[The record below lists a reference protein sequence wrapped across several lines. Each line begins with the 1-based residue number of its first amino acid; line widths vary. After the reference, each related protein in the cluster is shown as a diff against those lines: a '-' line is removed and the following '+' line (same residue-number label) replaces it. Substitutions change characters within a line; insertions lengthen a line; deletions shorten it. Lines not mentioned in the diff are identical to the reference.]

1 MLKPLSQAIADLE
14 LDKATSL
21 VDKYVKEGFNT
32 VDIIESCRVGVELVG
47 KRYQAGE
54 YYLAD
59 LVMSE
64 AIFKELMAIIEPHL
78 IKSDT
83 PEQHSSGP
91 HVLIGTIQGDIHDL
105 GKSIVIYLLRSSGFI
120 VRDLGVDVSID
131 NFVKEAK
138 ASKASIIG
146 ICFLLTNCVSTV
158 KELIDT
164 LEQEGIRNKAA
175 IVIGGYAADEA
186 TRNYV
191 GADYSATTTANVIPL
206 FESIVKLNNHDE
218 DR

>member
-1 MLKPLSQAIADLE
+1 MLKPLSHAIADLE

-21 VDKYVKEGFNT
+21 VNEYVKEGFNA
-32 VDIIESCRVGVELVG
+32 VDIIESCRIGVELVG
-47 KRYQAGE
+47 KRYKAGE

-64 AIFKELMAIIEPHL
+64 AIFKELMEIIEPHL
-78 IKSDT
+78 IKLGDH
-83 PEQHSSGP
+83 EQHNSNP

-120 VRDLGVDVSID
+120 VRDLGVDVSIE

-138 ASKASIIG
+138 SSKASIIG

-158 KELIDT
+158 KELIGT
-164 LEQEGIRNKAA
+164 LEKEGIRNKASV
-175 IVIGGYAADEA
+175 VIGGYAADEA
-186 TRNYV
+186 TKNYV

-206 FESIVKLNNHDE
+206 FESIIKLNKPSE

>member
-1 MLKPLSQAIADLE
+1 MLEPLSRAIADLE
-14 LDKATSL
+14 LEKAASL
-21 VDKYVKEGFNT
+21 VNEYVDKRFNA
-32 VDIIESCRVGVELVG
+32 VDIIESCRIGVELVG

-64 AIFKELMAIIEPHL
+64 AIFKELMEIIEPHL
-78 IKSDT
+78 VKVVDH
-83 PEQHSSGP
+83 EQQNLAP

-120 VRDLGVDVSID
+120 VRDLGVDVSIED
-131 NFVKEAK
+131 FVKEAK
-138 ASKASIIG
+138 SSSAPIIG

-164 LEQEGIRNKAA
+164 LEKEGVRNNATV
-175 IVIGGYAADEA
+175 VIGGYAADEA

-206 FESIVKLNNHDE
+206 FESIIKLNEVNR

>member
-1 MLKPLSQAIADLE
+1 MLEPLSRAIADLE
-14 LDKATSL
+14 LEKAASL
-21 VDKYVKEGFNT
+21 VNEYVDKRFNA
-32 VDIIESCRVGVELVG
+32 VDIIESCRIGVELVG

-64 AIFKELMAIIEPHL
+64 AIFKELMEIIEPHL
-78 IKSDT
+78 VKVVDH
-83 PEQHSSGP
+83 EQQNLAP

-120 VRDLGVDVSID
+120 VRDLGVDVSIED
-131 NFVKEAK
+131 FVKEAK
-138 ASKASIIG
+138 SSSAPIIG

-164 LEQEGIRNKAA
+164 LEKEGIRNNATV
-175 IVIGGYAADEA
+175 VIGGYAADEA

-206 FESIVKLNNHDE
+206 FESIIKLNEVNR

>member
-1 MLKPLSQAIADLE
+1 MLEPLSRAIADLE
-14 LDKATSL
+14 LEKAASL
-21 VDKYVKEGFNT
+21 VNEYVDKRFNA
-32 VDIIESCRVGVELVG
+32 VDIIESCRIGVELVG

-64 AIFKELMAIIEPHL
+64 AIFKELMEIIEPHL
-78 IKSDT
+78 VKVVDH
-83 PEQHSSGP
+83 EQQNLAP

-120 VRDLGVDVSID
+120 VRDLGVDVSIED
-131 NFVKEAK
+131 FVKEAK
-138 ASKASIIG
+138 SSSAPIIG
-146 ICFLLTNCVSTV
+146 ICFLLTNCVSKV

-164 LEQEGIRNKAA
+164 LEKEGIRNNATV
-175 IVIGGYAADEA
+175 VIGGYAADEA

-206 FESIVKLNNHDE
+206 FESIIKLNEVNR